1 MAIAGVSIKRPQG
14 NVMGIDVSSKTLA
27 YAVVDR
33 DGKLLDHGELVFS
46 QKDTTKRLVQAKK
59 MVEEFNGSLENVDYI
74 VLEKPIFVNSN
85 ATASILSQFAG
96 VVKSIV
102 ADGRE
107 FQEIAPT
114 EWYKVIGNK
123 GLNKQEK
130 EAFAK
135 ANPGKSAT
143 WLKGEYRKM
152 RKQRTMDWVMM
163 RHGVAV
169 DNDNIADA
177 IGCTEWWISENK

>member
-1 MAIAGVSIKRPQG
+1 
-14 NVMGIDVSSKTLA
+14 MGIDVSSKTLA
-27 YAVVDR
+27 YAIVDHS
-33 DGKLLDHGELVFS
+33 GKLVDHGELVFS
-46 QKDTTKRLVQAKK
+46 QKDTTKRLVQARK
-59 MVEEFNGSLENVDYI
+59 MTEEFNSAIKGVDYI

-96 VVKSIV
+96 VVKSVV

-107 FQEIAPT
+107 FKEIAPT

-130 EAFAK
+130 EVVAME
-135 ANPGKSAT
+135 NPDKSAT
-143 WLKGEYRKM
+143 WLKGEYRRL

-163 RHGVAV
+163 RHGLKI

-177 IGCTEWWISENK
+177 IGCTEWWISERK